1 MKLARDDTYMLA
13 SMACDV
19 DVIQLVDGKVGVR
32 VPIPSTAVNGLVLL
46 AMLAF
51 VLNPVAGMAG

>member
-1 MKLARDDTYMLA
+1 LKLARDDTYMLA

-46 AMLAF
+46 
-51 VLNPVAGMAG
+51 PCWRSS

>member
-1 MKLARDDTYMLA
+1 MLA